1 MNMKFKNFIETF
13 KGELSESLIL
23 RIVCSFWAS
32 VILAT
37 IFSAVLSYVFGTVE
51 IGAALIFAFC
61 FSFVTLI
68 LKSLGKFKKQF
79 EKFDNKLLVCAK
91 NFKTSLICRIVVSII
106 ISAVCGLVVAVCF
119 AAIFY
124 RTLGSF
130 VIFIV
135 VSVIILSFLLKK
147 IFAHIKDITQGVERI
162 SAGDFSTLIPE
173 IYSDELGVL
182 AKSINKMASDLDA
195 ARKREILEE
204 QRKNEFITSIAHD
217 LRTPLTSITGYLGLI
232 SAKDGVALDTDTMYS
247 YADVAYRKSLRLE
260 TLINSLFDFS
270 RYNFGAINPAKNK
283 IDLGELLEQLNQ
295 EFYPQYLESN
305 LQSRVIIG
313 GKPIVIGDGNMLARV
328 FENLLNNAVRYGAKG
343 RYIDIEAITRLDE
356 VQVNMTN
363 YSSGINSEDLT
374 RVFDKFYRTESSRNS
389 TTGGT
394 GLGLAIAKN
403 IVVAHGG
410 QIFAKSTDGKTVFSV
425 ILPISQ

>member
-1 MNMKFKNFIETF
+1 MKFKNFIDSF
-13 KGELSESLIL
+13 KGELDKSLIL
-23 RIVCSFWAS
+23 RIVCNFWAS
-32 VILAT
+32 IILAGIST
-37 IFSAVLSYVFGTVE
+37 FLVSSIFWQSND
-51 IGAALIFAFC
+51 FAFFC
-61 FSFVTLI
+61 CVFCTLFFIFI
-68 LKSLGKFKKQF
+68 LKSLGKLKKQF
-79 EKFDNKLLVCAK
+79 ENIDNKLLACAK
-91 NFKTSLICRIVVSII
+91 NLKTSLICRIVISII
-106 ISAVCGLVVAVCF
+106 ISAICGLIVAMLFSVV
-119 AAIFY
+119 FY
-124 RTLGSF
+124 GTLETII
-130 VIFIV
+130 IFIV
-135 VSVIILSFLLKK
+135 VSVIVLSFLLKK
-147 IFAHIKDITQGVERI
+147 IFAHITDITQGVERI
-162 SAGDFSTLIPE
+162 SAGDFSVLIPE
-173 IYSDELGVL
+173 IYTDELGVL

-195 ARKREILEE
+195 ARQRETLEE

-232 SAKDGVALDTDTMYS
+232 SAKDGVKLDTDTMYS

-270 RYNFGAINPAKNK
+270 KYNFGVINPAQNQ

-363 YSSGINSEDLT
+363 YNSEINSEELT

-389 TTGGT
+389 STGGT

-410 QIFAKSTDGKTVFSV
+410 QIFAKSIDGKTVFSV
-425 ILPISQ
+425 ILPVKQ